1 MWKEE
6 RRKTNASKSP
16 MVPAT
21 RRQES
26 GMGPH
31 GNMAGL
37 LEIQNHHVGC
47 CQDSFLLHLLL
58 FLSLTPFCKYAS
70 LSSCKVAF
78 FTSWSIVASISREL
92 YVTAPVTNGRL
103 TWSPL
108 WSKSRS
114 PREQSFRL
122 NMDLTVTP
130 WPITGGQVRA
140 KQYSQRVD
148 MGLGFRWR
156 GARRKFHKCP
166 VGGFTNEECF
176 EIKLGASREK
186 SRVRSL
192 QRLLK

>member
-6 RRKTNASKSP
+6 RRKTKASNSP
-16 MVPAT
+16 TIPAT
-21 RRQES
+21 GRQES

-31 GNMAGL
+31 GNKAGL
-37 LEIQNHHVGC
+37 LEIPNQHVGC
-47 CQDSFLLHLLL
+47 CQDSFFLHLLL

-70 LSSCKVAF
+70 LSS
-78 FTSWSIVASISREL
+78 WSIVASIPREL
-92 YVTAPVTNGRL
+92 YVTAPVTNAGL

-114 PREQSFRL
+114 PREQSLQL
-122 NMDLTVTP
+122 NMDLTVTT
-130 WPITGGQVRA
+130 WPVTGDHLIA
-140 KQYSQRVD
+140 LQYSQWVD

-166 VGGFTNEECF
+166 LGGFTNEECF

-186 SRVRSL
+186 RRVRSL
-192 QRLLK
+192 QRLLN